1 MYKKFKISFI
11 LISLLI
17 TGCSSIQTYNRPL
30 QPLNTQMVSSI
41 GSVIFRIEKSSD
53 LPNVFGAA
61 DIYGG
66 KVNLGFVQV
75 SLIGALEDDQ
85 VLVFSIG
92 ENYIQSDETTLTR
105 YVEPM
110 NQNKNNQVKVYNNIN
125 FPTTVQQRQVKV
137 DLRKVNFLAMS
148 GYKIQFINFDGVNL
162 TYSIGKLY

>member
-66 KVNLGFVQV
+66 KVNSGFVQV